1 MKVGKMVSLC
11 IDGRL
16 RFRGGNMPNAI
27 YFDLG
32 RAKIQTPIRIP
43 GEPFPTYYMVGDR
56 IGVR

>member
-1 MKVGKMVSLC
+1 MVSLC

-43 GEPFPTYYMVGDR
+43 GEPFPTYYMVRDR